1 MMHVAYAYNLFVFCH
16 SLQIRSTYLKHRPK
30 VKFLCGVWPML
41 HIESQKASWKGPEK
55 RKMDQ
60 SQTSERQRS
69 SQWAS
74 TAAGIDQRLLVWFPR
89 SPSHTVCQVH
99 YWESCQMKESFCLY
113 YRLDERSVVLWFCTL
128 YICIEIV
135 L

>member
-1 MMHVAYAYNLFVFCH
+1 MDISFFCH

-60 SQTSERQRS
+60 SQTSDRKRS

-74 TAAGIDQRLLVWFPR
+74 AGAGSGQRLTVWFPC
-89 SPSHTVCQVH
+89 SPSDSVCQVH
-99 YWESCQMKESFCLY
+99 YWENCQMKERFCLY
-113 YRLDERSVVLWFCTL
+113 YRLAESFVVVLWFCTCNM
-128 YICIEIV
+128 YISFPINRRN
-135 L
+135 